1 MKCHKVN
8 HKKEDILNLDSPV
21 WKGVE
26 VQKIALDSTP
36 INTIPTSK
44 YIAETIERKNIGKVK
59 SIEVKSIHNGKEI
72 FFWCRWQDD
81 IENREITDVNTFLDG
96 FGMMFPLKGDA
107 KIEEMGS
114 KKEPVNLWYWRA
126 DFEEK
131 PHNLT
136 AAGIGSTQTTEK
148 SFLFSKSKWE
158 KGYWTVVVGRPLE
171 VKEQLEEAVQF
182 KPGETIKVGWAVM
195 EGSNNERGGAM
206 SFSVYFRN
214 LDLDNGAQT
223 AAREG

>member
-1 MKCHKVN
+1 MKCDKVN
-8 HKKEDILNLDSPV
+8 HTKEEILDPGSPV
-21 WKGVE
+21 WDGVKAE
-26 VQKIALDSTP
+26 KIALDSTP

-44 YIAETIERKNIGKVK
+44 YIVETIKREKIGKVK
-59 SIEVKSIHNGKEI
+59 SIEVKSLHNGKEI
-72 FFWCRWQDD
+72 FFWCRWKDD
-81 IENREITDVNTFLDG
+81 TENREITDVNTFVDG
-96 FGMMFPLKGDA
+96 LGMMFPMKGDA

-126 DFEEK
+126 DFDDK

-136 AAGIGSTQTTEK
+136 AQGIGSTQASEK

-158 KGYWTVVVGRPLE
+158 NGYWTVIMGRPLT
-171 VKEQLEEAVQF
+171 VKAQLKEAVQF
-182 KPGETIKVGWAVM
+182 KPGQTFKAGWAVM

-214 LDLDNGAQT
+214 LDLADGAP
-223 AAREG
+223 AKARKG

>member
-1 MKCHKVN
+1 MKCNKVN
-8 HKKEDILNLDSPV
+8 HTKEEILDPGSPV
-21 WKGVE
+21 WERVKTE
-26 VQKIALDSTP
+26 KIALDSTP

-44 YIAETIERKNIGKVK
+44 YVAETIRRENIGKVK
-59 SIEVKSIHNGKEI
+59 AIEVKSLHNGKEI
-72 FFWCRWQDD
+72 FFWCRWKDD
-81 IENREITDVNTFLDG
+81 IENREITDVNTFVDG
-96 FGMMFPLKGDA
+96 MGMMFPMKKDA

-131 PHNLT
+131 PKNLT
-136 AAGIGSTQTTEK
+136 AQGIGTTQRTEK

-158 KGYWTVVVGRPLE
+158 KGYWTVVIGRPL
-171 VKEQLEEAVQF
+171 VAKEQLEEAVQF
-182 KPGETIKVGWAVM
+182 KPGQTVKIGWAVM

-214 LDLDNGAQT
+214 LDLADGVPAK
-223 AAREG
+223 AKKG